1 VEDRLAMPVRPL
13 SASARGS
20 RFVFAAFAAGMV
32 ACSSTPVPE
41 EPSASP
47 EDTSYAPP
55 RVDETP
61 DAPTP
66 MPEAPSQAQ
75 GGSDDGRELTPSDCN
90 ALAARYGHT
99 VRSDEMAKLHPNLT
113 AAQRDQARSAI
124 DRAGEQ
130 LETGWRNGCMESLSG
145 KVASERAVR
154 CALAAKTV
162 AAFDACLNS
171 PAGSAP

>member
-1 VEDRLAMPVRPL
+1 MPARSLRRAAPASLARWL
-13 SASARGS
+13 LAS
-20 RFVFAAFAAGMV
+20 FAVGLL
-32 ACSSTPVPE
+32 ACSGTP
-41 EPSASP
+41 SP
-47 EDTSYAPP
+47 EAPSSGEVGSEPP

-66 MPEAPSQAQ
+66 MPEAPSQAP

-90 ALAARYGHT
+90 ALAARYGFT
-99 VRSDEMAKLHPNLT
+99 VRSDEMAKLHPELSS
-113 AAQRDQARSAI
+113 AQRDQARAAI
-124 DRAGEQ
+124 DRAAEQ
-130 LETGWRNGCMESLSG
+130 LETGWRNGCLESLSG

-171 PAGSAP
+171 PSGAAP

>member
-1 VEDRLAMPVRPL
+1 MSVRSHRLLAT
-13 SASARGS
+13 AQGAG
-20 RFVFAAFAAGMV
+20 FVLAAFAAGLV
-32 ACSSTPVPE
+32 ACSSTPSPD
-41 EPSASP
+41 EPVASP
-47 EDTSYAPP
+47 ADTSYVPP

-75 GGSDDGRELTPSDCN
+75 SGSDDGRELTPSDCN

-99 VRSDEMAKLHPNLT
+99 VRSDEMAKLHPDLT
-113 AAQRDQARSAI
+113 SAQRDQARAAI

-162 AAFDACLNS
+162 ASFDACLNS
-171 PAGSAP
+171 PAGTAP